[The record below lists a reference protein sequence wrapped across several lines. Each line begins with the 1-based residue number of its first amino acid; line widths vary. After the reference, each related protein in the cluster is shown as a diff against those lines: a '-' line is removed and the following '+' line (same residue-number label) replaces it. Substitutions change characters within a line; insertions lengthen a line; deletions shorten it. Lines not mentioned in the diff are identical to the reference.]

1 MKSFSISES
10 FAENNRKHQSE
21 KVFSKKKLKSKSLIK
36 LWKLFGIKFL

>member
-21 KVFSKKKLKSKSLIK
+21 KVFSKKNSSLKA
-36 LWKLFGIKFL
+36 